1 MYIVGEGDTSVTLYV
16 KLRDS
21 STGFAKTGLAW
32 NSGGAFASYVRP
44 KAAKIDITL
53 ATQTVTGAWSS
64 GGFVEVDATAAPG
77 LYRLDPP
84 DGAFAIGVGYSL
96 INIGFT
102 GVLTETVEVILD
114 AYPDVVRGTVQADA
128 GNLATTFKTNLTSAV
143 DNYYKYGWWVFRSGS
158 LSGQIREVTGY
169 VGATKFLVFA
179 NGFTAAPNTSDI
191 GLFIN
196 R

>member
-1 MYIVGEGDTSVTLYV
+1 MFIVGEGDTSVTLYV

-21 STGFAKTGLAW
+21 STGFPKTGLVW

-77 LYRLDPP
+77 LYRLDVP
-84 DGAFAIGVGYSL
+84 DGAFAIGVGYTL

-102 GVLTETVEVILD
+102 GVLAETIEVILD
-114 AYPDVVRGTVQADA
+114 AFPDVLRGTVQADA
-128 GNLATTFKTNLTSAV
+128 GNTASTFKTNLTSAV
-143 DNYYKYGWWVFRSGS
+143 DDYYKFGWWVFRSGA
-158 LSGQIREVTGY
+158 LAGQLREVTGY

-179 NGFTAAPNTSDI
+179 EPFTAAPSTNDI
-191 GLFIN
+191 GLFVN